1 MGDMGKP
8 STLRR
13 RLPQLFAALSATLGG
28 FSLGAVLG
36 WTSPASEPLRRQL
49 GLSDETVSWLA
60 GVTPLGALAAML
72 AAAVLLDRVGRRRA
86 LLATA
91 PPFVAGW
98 LLLAFCRHPAALLV
112 GRFVTGFCG
121 GAFSTAAPVYIGE
134 IAEKDIRGALGV
146 CYQLLL
152 TGGILYVYV
161 VGKWAPLVWLSVVCA
176 IPPILFFV
184 LFFFVPES
192 PIFLLS
198 KDRREEAIRA
208 LHWFRGG
215 DEADI
220 TDDLAEMEQ
229 SVTETKER
237 TGSLRD
243 MFTSRAAVR
252 GLAIGVGL
260 QLAQQ
265 LSGVNIIIFFSVPI
279 FVAAGTSMDP
289 SDCAIVVGVVQV
301 ASTLLSTL
309 LVERAGRR
317 VWLVLSL
324 SGMGVCMVVLGVYF
338 HLKQQNAAAV
348 AGVGW
353 LPLLAMCAYLLTYSL
368 GTGPLPWAMIGEL
381 FPGEIKGIAS
391 SICGGANWILCFI
404 VSKTFTN
411 LVDAFGTAV
420 TFWVYAGICFVAA
433 TWIFFFVIETRNKPL
448 AQIQKELAGK
458 S

>member
-1 MGDMGKP
+1 MGRP
-8 STLRR
+8 SALRR
-13 RLPQLFAALSATLGG
+13 RLPQVFAALSATLGG

-36 WTSPASEPLRRQL
+36 WMSPATKPLTQE

-98 LLLAFCRHPAALLV
+98 LLLAFCRHTAALLV

-134 IAEKDIRGALGV
+134 IAENDIRGALGV
-146 CYQLLL
+146 CYQLML

-176 IPPILFFV
+176 IPPIVFFMM
-184 LFFFVPES
+184 FFFVPES
-192 PIFLLS
+192 PLFLLS
-198 KDRREEAIRA
+198 KERHEEAIRA

-220 TDDLAEMEQ
+220 TDELLETEQ
-229 SVTETKER
+229 VVTEMLKR
-237 TGSLRD
+237 SGSLRD
-243 MFTSRAAVR
+243 MFRSRAAAR
-252 GLAIGVGL
+252 ALGIGMGL
-260 QLAQQ
+260 QVAQQ
-265 LSGVNIIIFFSVPI
+265 LSGVIIIIFFSVPI
-279 FVAAGTSMDP
+279 FVAAGSSMDP
-289 SDCAIVVGVVQV
+289 SDCAIVVGAVQV
-301 ASTLLSTL
+301 GSTLLSTL

-324 SGMGVCMVVLGVYF
+324 SSMGTCLVFLGIYF
-338 HLKQQNAAAV
+338 HYHEHTHIPV
-348 AGVGW
+348 TGISW
-353 LPLLAMCAYLLTYSL
+353 LPLLAMCTYLLTCSL
-368 GTGPLPWAMIGEL
+368 GIGPLPWAMIGEL
-381 FPGEIKGIAS
+381 FPGEIKGVAS
-391 SICGGANWILCFI
+391 SICGGTNWILCFI

-411 LVDAFGTAV
+411 MVDAFGTDV
-420 TFWVYAGICFVAA
+420 TFWIYGGICFGA
-433 TWIFFFVIETRNKPL
+433 TTWVFFFVIETRNKSL
-448 AQIQKELAGK
+448 AQIQKELEGV